1 MLARIGKLYT
11 KNRPLKFSGS
21 LAVLLGKSKLVK
33 VVFLRVRQTFN
44 LHFRL
49 VISPSSTCQPAEIKI
64 TGGGGGGGTE
74 VNLVRPSNIGLF
86 WGFVALKKCNST
98 LITMSYN
105 STLFLNLSANQSII
119 LSHAKN

>member
-33 VVFLRVRQTFN
+33 VVLLRVRQTFN

-64 TGGGGGGGTE
+64 TGGGGGNRSKFSTPKQHWP
-74 VNLVRPSNIGLF
+74 LL
-86 WGFVALKKCNST
+86 GFC
-98 LITMSYN
+98 
-105 STLFLNLSANQSII
+105 SAQ
-119 LSHAKN
+119 KV